1 MRRYLVARTLAL
13 VVGLAGCA
21 SSTTT
26 RDGAV
31 LTEPLAP
38 RFAASGPNAEDHSR
52 DAWIS

>member
-1 MRRYLVARTLAL
+1 MRRYLVARTLAF
-13 VVGLAGCA
+13 VVVLAGCA
-21 SSTTT
+21 SSATT

-38 RFAASGPNAEDHSR
+38 RFTASGPNTENYSR